1 MDVFLDSLKVA
12 GFGIGVTFLMLFL
25 IIGFIKLLKFLLDLL
40 DKVSDGVKNLSKKKR
55 NNVVV
60 QNKVEQESLSVDEN
74 QKLDQEIV
82 AAIVA
87 AICYE
92 TGMSSNMF
100 VLKKVRQR
108 SKNVR

>member
-12 GFGIGVTFLMLFL
+12 GFGIAITFLMLFL
-25 IIGFIKLLKFLLDLL
+25 IIGFIKLLKLLLDLL
-40 DKVSDGVKNLSKKKR
+40 DKISAAIKRKKNQNTDIVSKENEIEKIPAEPNGM
-55 NNVVV
+55 
-60 QNKVEQESLSVDEN
+60 DE
-74 QKLDQEIV
+74 EVV
-82 AAIVA
+82 AAIIA

-108 SKNVR
+108 RKNIH